1 MTATLFSPSG
11 ARLRHLLVLLLLA
24 LSLLAGVS
32 VSQTQALEAQAVQA
46 EAVLLPALKQ
56 VHVLTRQVDEQ
67 RGMAALHL
75 TLQEGAARAEL
86 EGRLQAGRLQ
96 IQRRMAALAQRLVD
110 DTDRS
115 HHRSVAASLVLF
127 WAAQDRLLAA
137 SRRAPTDAAAAQQ
150 ARALLA
156 GESQAAFVRLRTDID
171 AWWTYTEQAMTQLV
185 QQANAAAHRVA
196 QTVWALAGLLVLALA
211 MAWALWRAPR
221 QRMQAP
227 QPTRAGGLDAGAA
240 RAHAQTHLQALNAA
254 VAAARRG
261 EPGRAA
267 GLSAQ
272 EAQRLADQVAAAAQ
286 GLRRC
291 IDRPAVA
298 PHGGGPVRDPGDAVG
313 GATGS
318 QPQPPR

>member
-32 VSQTQALEAQAVQA
+32 VSQTQALETQVAQA
-46 EAVLLPALKQ
+46 ETVLLPALKQ

-75 TLQEGAARAEL
+75 TLQGDAARAEL
-86 EGRLQAGRLQ
+86 EGRLQAGRLL
-96 IQRRMAALAQRLVD
+96 IQRHMQAFGQRLTD

-115 HHRSVAASLVLF
+115 HHRSVAASLVAF

-137 SRRAPTDAAAAQQ
+137 SRRAPTDADAARE

-156 GESQAAFVRLRTDID
+156 GETQASFTRLRADID
-171 AWWTYTEQAMTQLV
+171 AWWAYTEQAMTQLV
-185 QQANAAAHRVA
+185 QQARAAAHRVA

-211 MAWALWRAPR
+211 IAWAVLQLAR
-221 QRMQAP
+221 QRRMGSAP
-227 QPTRAGGLDAGAA
+227 LQAGGPSGAVD
-240 RAHAQTHLQALNAA
+240 RASAQSHLAALNAA
-254 VAAARRG
+254 VAAARRA

-272 EAQRLADQVAAAAQ
+272 EAQRLAEQVAAAAQ

-291 IDRPAVA
+291 IDQPQAA
-298 PHGGGPVRDPGDAVG
+298 SQGGGPARDAGDAAG
-313 GATGS
+313 GRRH
-318 QPQPPR
+318 PPR